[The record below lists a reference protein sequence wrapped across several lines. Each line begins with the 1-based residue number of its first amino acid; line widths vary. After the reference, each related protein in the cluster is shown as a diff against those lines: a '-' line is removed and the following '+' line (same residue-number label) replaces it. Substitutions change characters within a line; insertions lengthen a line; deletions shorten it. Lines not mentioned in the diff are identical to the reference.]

1 MKGREESGIG
11 PISEKEAAA
20 AVEVNERTLYDA
32 AKGGQR
38 RDETAA
44 AAAAWRR

>member
-1 MKGREESGIG
+1 MKGREERGIG
-11 PISEKEAAA
+11 PISEKEAAAA

-44 AAAAWRR
+44 AAAWRR